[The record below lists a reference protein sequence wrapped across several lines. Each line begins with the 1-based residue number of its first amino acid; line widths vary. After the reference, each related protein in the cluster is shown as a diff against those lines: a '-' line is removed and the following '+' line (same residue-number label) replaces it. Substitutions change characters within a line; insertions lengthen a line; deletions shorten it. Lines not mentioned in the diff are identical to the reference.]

1 MRLFWVVCLICGL
14 AGSSVPALAAVATL
28 VADTKSGLILASRN
42 ADMPQPPASLAKVMT
57 LYLAFYALD
66 RGVIKMDDALPVSE
80 TAARQP
86 KSKLYLKAGQTIS
99 VREAIMAMIIKS
111 ANDASVVLA
120 EALAPSHAQFADLMT
135 KTAHELGLKNTTFKN
150 ANGLHDPAQ
159 MSTARDLA
167 VLTMALIEHYPQYY
181 GLFAADSFTFRGRE
195 YQSHNAVAQYYKG
208 AEGLKTGFVS
218 AVGYN
223 IISTARRDGSRL
235 VGIVIGQKS
244 PERRDAQVVRL
255 LDTGFK
261 KMGQQRQASHLR
273 PFDSP
278 VKRKAVI
285 SVPNVSA
292 FEPDMRG
299 SADKA
304 KRLAL
309 TLETRRPVMVASA
322 DIGDDNTEQGD
333 TNEAWSVKIGNA
345 FKTKSAALSKARQ
358 AARIITDRADKMAR
372 AVPHAKSFQAQIAG
386 FHTKEEASDA
396 CRRLRA
402 RKWSCMPL
410 ASAAD

>member
-1 MRLFWVVCLICGL
+1 MRRLWILCMLIGL
-14 AGSSVPALAAVATL
+14 IGLSVSARATVSTL

-42 ADMPQPPASLAKVMT
+42 ANVPMPPASLTKVMT
-57 LYLAFYALD
+57 LYLTFCALD
-66 RGVIKMDDALPVSE
+66 RGVIKMDDILPVSE

-120 EALAPSHAQFADLMT
+120 EALAPSHAQFAGLMT
-135 KTAHELGLKNTTFKN
+135 RTARELGLQNTTFKN

-159 MSTARDLA
+159 LSTARDLA

-181 GLFAADSFTFRGRE
+181 SLFSADSFTFRGRE
-195 YQSHNAVAQYYKG
+195 YQSHNAVAQHYRG

-223 IISTARRDGSRL
+223 IISTAKRDGSRL

-244 PERRDAQVVRL
+244 PARRDAQVVRL
-255 LDTGFK
+255 LDRGFQ
-261 KMGQQRQASHLR
+261 KMSQKQHASQLR

-278 VKRKAVI
+278 AKRQAVI

-292 FEPDMRG
+292 FEPDMRN
-299 SADKA
+299 SAEKA

-309 TLETRRPVMVASA
+309 TLDAGRPVIVASA

-333 TNEAWSVKIGNA
+333 TNEAWSVQIGST
-345 FKTKSAALSKARQ
+345 FKTQNAALSKARQ
-358 AARIITDRADKMAR
+358 AARILTNRPDKMAR
-372 AVPHAKSFQAQIAG
+372 AVAQGSSFQAHIAG
-386 FHTKEEASDA
+386 FQTEEEAANA
-396 CRRLRA
+396 CRRLRS
-402 RKWSCMPL
+402 RKWSCAPL
-410 ASAAD
+410 ASPAD